1 MANFGICN
9 KCKKVVPVEHYEKEG
24 KRYLKKHCPQCG
36 AISSLISNDATQ
48 YQRKRDF
55 MTGREYPG
63 CKMDCLQC
71 NHKDPDLVFIETT
84 NRCNMNCPIC
94 ITNVPSMKFQ
104 FEPRMEYFDR
114 IFRHYAKFKRRPHIQ
129 LFGGEPTMREDL
141 FDIIELAKS
150 YGFKIRLVTN
160 GIKIADKAY
169 AEKIIESN
177 IVAQIAF
184 DGLKREM
191 YAKLR
196 NHAES
201 LELKLK
207 ALENLSQQ
215 KKRKIILMTVID
227 KQFNKEDM
235 PEFLEYCLRHP
246 QIRGIFFMPLT
257 QVWSEER
264 LEYKPE
270 RTTQEDVEH
279 ILTDAVYGKVEFVPL
294 GSWEFNNLEKAFGQ
308 ILWPFTGVHPNCESF
323 TYLIPQEGRFVSIS
337 YYLKHG
343 FFSVVNDM
351 REFDKKLTRYASRPL
366 FIYRLLVY
374 IGLGRLFLKHWDFNA
389 LIGARGFSAF
399 WRWIRFF
406 GKIVTGNKFW
416 DVFHQE
422 TTIKNRHGTLQ
433 ILLLPFEDDDILE
446 SERLEKCTSCFA
458 YIDVK
463 TDTVKSIPFC
473 IWEKYKKP
481 IMKEIA
487 KKYNKAGYLQGLS
500 DNQAETQ
507 AQAAAEKG
515 EER

>member
-9 KCKKVVPVEHYEKEG
+9 LCKKTVPIEHVEKEG
-24 KRYLKKHCPQCG
+24 KRYLKKCCPHCG
-36 AISSLISNDATQ
+36 DTLSLISNDAAQ

-55 MTGREYPG
+55 MAGREYPG
-63 CKMDCLQC
+63 CHMNCLHC

-94 ITNVPSMKFQ
+94 ITNVPSMGFQ
-104 FEPRMEYFDR
+104 FEPRLEYFDR
-114 IFRHYAKFKRRPHIQ
+114 IFRHYAAFPRRPHIQ

-160 GIKIADKAY
+160 GIRLADEAY
-169 AEKIIESN
+169 AEKIMSSG
-177 IVAQIAF
+177 IVVQIAF

-196 NHAES
+196 NQAQS

-207 ALENLSQQ
+207 ALENLSRQ
-215 KKRKIILMTVID
+215 KKRKIILMTVLD
-227 KQFNKEDM
+227 KQFNGDDM
-235 PEFLEYCLRHP
+235 PKFLEYCLKHP
-246 QIRGIFFMPLT
+246 QIRGIFLMPLT

-279 ILTDAVYGKVEFVPL
+279 ILEKAVHGPVEFVPL
-294 GSWEFNNLEKAFGQ
+294 GSWEFNNLEKAFNQ
-308 ILWPFTGVHPNCESF
+308 ILWPFTGVHPNCESC

-343 FFSVVNDM
+343 LFSLVNDM
-351 REFDKKLTRYASRPL
+351 REFDKGLNRHTAKPIG
-366 FIYRLLVY
+366 IYRMIVY
-374 IGLGRLFLKHWDFNA
+374 AGVTRLFLKHWNFGA
-389 LIGARGFSAF
+389 LIGAKGLFAVG
-399 WRWIRFF
+399 RWMRFL
-406 GKIVTGNKFW
+406 GKLIIGRKFW
-416 DVFHQE
+416 DVFHEE
-422 TTIKNRHGTLQ
+422 TTIKNFKGTLQ
-433 ILLLPFEDDDILE
+433 IVLLPFEDDEILE

-473 IWEKYKKP
+473 IWEKFKSP
-481 IMKEIA
+481 IMREIA
-487 KKYNKAGYLQGLS
+487 KKYNKEGYSQGLS
-500 DNQAETQ
+500 GSGPQGK
-507 AQAAAEKG
+507 EKSAP
-515 EER
+515 ECVV